1 MPIPPLAE
9 LKIYPNPTTG
19 ILKLVP
25 GAIPWDHVAIYDAL
39 GKKLTQISGAP
50 ATLNLSGFPT
60 GGYWLVV
67 DLVGGE
73 RVVKDVVKW

>member
-19 ILKLVP
+19 ILTVIP
-25 GAIPWDHVAIYDAL
+25 GAIPWDLVTIYDAL

-50 ATLNLSGFPT
+50 ATLDLSDFPT